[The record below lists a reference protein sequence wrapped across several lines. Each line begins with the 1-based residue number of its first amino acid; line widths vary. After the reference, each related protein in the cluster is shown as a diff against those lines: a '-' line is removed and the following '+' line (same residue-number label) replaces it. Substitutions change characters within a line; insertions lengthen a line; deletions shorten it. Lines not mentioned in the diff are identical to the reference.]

1 MRRVPAF
8 ALVLGFAIGG
18 VAPQFGA
25 AQEPQPPQQK
35 PADEAPTT
43 SRSAVQPRSA
53 ALADGLRR
61 QLDRAAQLQLGGD
74 DAFLA
79 LWQPANTAKPRG
91 VLIIVPS
98 EGETAD
104 WPRVVAP
111 LRRAL
116 PEHGWHT
123 LSLTPTDAMTD
134 PLARLTTPAQAS
146 TPAPAED
153 AAEADASGDDADA
166 DAEQAAAQPASAG
179 YLPEQTAPADDEP
192 SAEPTP
198 PEEDAAPASHVDRM
212 QARLAAAVEH
222 ARSAKPAEIV
232 LVGHGTGAYWASQYL
247 AQEQPKDIRQLIV
260 IDPQRPASAEQSLE
274 DLLAALP
281 VAVGDFH
288 IDERPAAQR
297 QALQR
302 RNAARRAGHPD
313 YRQVALPTLA
323 ADRDGAQQQL
333 VRRVRGW
340 LDRQLP
346 R

>member
-8 ALVLGFAIGG
+8 ALVLGLAIGG
-18 VAPQFGA
+18 VAPRISP

-35 PADEAPTT
+35 PADEAPATP
-43 SRSAVQPRSA
+43 RSAVQPRSA
-53 ALADGLRR
+53 AQAEGLRR
-61 QLDRAAQLQLGGD
+61 QLDQAAQLQLGSED
-74 DAFLA
+74 VFLA
-79 LWQPANTAKPRG
+79 LWQPANTPKPRG

-111 LRRAL
+111 LRRTL

-123 LSLTPTDAMTD
+123 LSLTPTDAMAD
-134 PLARLTTPAQAS
+134 PLARLTTSAQAAPS
-146 TPAPAED
+146 APAED
-153 AAEADASGDDADA
+153 EAAEDDIDADA
-166 DAEQAAAQPASAG
+166 LPQPADAG

-198 PEEDAAPASHVDRM
+198 PQEDAAPANVERM

-232 LVGHGTGAYWASQYL
+232 LIGHGTGAYWASRYL
-247 AQEQPKDIRQLIV
+247 AQDQPKDIRQLIV
-260 IDPQRPASAEQSLE
+260 IDPQRPAPAEQSLE
-274 DLLAALP
+274 DTLAALP

-288 IDERPAAQR
+288 TDERPAAQR

-302 RNAARRAGHPD
+302 RNAARRADHPD
-313 YRQVALPTLA
+313 YRQVALPALA
-323 ADRDGAQQQL
+323 ADRDGAQEQL

-340 LDRQLP
+340 LDRQP
-346 R
+346 SR

>member
-8 ALVLGFAIGG
+8 ALVLGLAIGG
-18 VAPQFGA
+18 VAPRISP

-35 PADEAPTT
+35 PADEAPATP
-43 SRSAVQPRSA
+43 RSAVQPRSA
-53 ALADGLRR
+53 AQAEGLRR
-61 QLDRAAQLQLGGD
+61 QLDQAAQLQLGSED
-74 DAFLA
+74 VFLA
-79 LWQPANTAKPRG
+79 LWQPANTPKPRG

-111 LRRAL
+111 LRRTL

-123 LSLTPTDAMTD
+123 LSLTPTDAMAD
-134 PLARLTTPAQAS
+134 PLARLTTPAQAAPS
-146 TPAPAED
+146 APAED
-153 AAEADASGDDADA
+153 EAAEDDIDADA
-166 DAEQAAAQPASAG
+166 LPQPADAG

-198 PEEDAAPASHVDRM
+198 PQEDAAPANVERM

-232 LVGHGTGAYWASQYL
+232 LIGHGTGAYWASRYL
-247 AQEQPKDIRQLIV
+247 AQDQPKDIRQLIV
-260 IDPQRPASAEQSLE
+260 IDPRRPAPAEQSLE
-274 DLLAALP
+274 DTLAALP

-288 IDERPAAQR
+288 TDERPAAQR

-302 RNAARRAGHPD
+302 RNAARRADHPD
-313 YRQVALPTLA
+313 YRQVALPALA
-323 ADRDGAQQQL
+323 ADRDGAQEQL

-340 LDRQLP
+340 LDRQPP

>member
-18 VAPQFGA
+18 VAPQLGA
-25 AQEPQPPQQK
+25 AQEPQPPQQNQ
-35 PADEAPTT
+35 ANEAPTT
-43 SRSAVQPRSA
+43 PRSAVQPRSA

-61 QLDRAAQLQLGGD
+61 QLDHDAQLQLGGD

-104 WPRVVAP
+104 WPSVVAP

-134 PLARLTTPAQAS
+134 PLAHLTTPAQAS

-153 AAEADASGDDADA
+153 AVEADAAGADADA
-166 DAEQAAAQPASAG
+166 DAEQASAQPAGAG

-192 SAEPTP
+192 SAAPTP
-198 PEEDAAPASHVDRM
+198 PEQDATPASHVDRM

-247 AQEQPKDIRQLIV
+247 AQMQPKDIRQLIV

-274 DLLAALP
+274 DLLSALP
-281 VAVGDFH
+281 TAVGDFH
-288 IDERPAAQR
+288 TDERSA
-297 QALQR
+297 ALQR
-302 RNAARRAGHPD
+302 RNAARRADHPD
-313 YRQVALPTLA
+313 YHQVALPALA
-323 ADRDGAQQQL
+323 ADRYGAQEQL

-340 LDRQLP
+340 LDRQPP

>member
-8 ALVLGFAIGG
+8 ALVLGLAIGG
-18 VAPQFGA
+18 VAPRISP

-35 PADEAPTT
+35 PADEAPATP
-43 SRSAVQPRSA
+43 RSAVQPRSA
-53 ALADGLRR
+53 AQAEGLRR
-61 QLDRAAQLQLGGD
+61 QLDQAAQLQLGSED
-74 DAFLA
+74 VFLA
-79 LWQPANTAKPRG
+79 LWQPANTPKPRG

-123 LSLTPTDAMTD
+123 LSLTPTDAMAD
-134 PLARLTTPAQAS
+134 PLARLTTPAQAAPS
-146 TPAPAED
+146 APAKDEAVED
-153 AAEADASGDDADA
+153 IDADASP
-166 DAEQAAAQPASAG
+166 QPADAG

-198 PEEDAAPASHVDRM
+198 PQEDAAPANVERM

-222 ARSAKPAEIV
+222 VRSAKPAEIV
-232 LVGHGTGAYWASQYL
+232 LVGHGTGAYWASRYL
-247 AQEQPKDIRQLIV
+247 AQDSPKDIRQLIV
-260 IDPQRPASAEQSLE
+260 IDPRRPAPAEQSLE
-274 DLLAALP
+274 DTLAALP

-288 IDERPAAQR
+288 TDERPAAQR

-302 RNAARRAGHPD
+302 RNAARRADHPD
-313 YRQVALPTLA
+313 YRQVALPALA
-323 ADRDGAQQQL
+323 ADRDGAQEQL

-340 LDRQLP
+340 LDRQP
-346 R
+346 SR

>member
-8 ALVLGFAIGG
+8 ALVLGFAMGG

-43 SRSAVQPRSA
+43 PRSAVQPRSA
-53 ALADGLRR
+53 ALAEGLRR
-61 QLDRAAQLQLGGD
+61 QLDHATQLRLGSD

-79 LWQPANTAKPRG
+79 LWQPANTAEPRG

-98 EGETAD
+98 EGETAN

-134 PLARLTTPAQAS
+134 PLARLPAPAQAP
-146 TPAPAED
+146 TPAPTED
-153 AAEADASGDDADA
+153 AAEQDMDADTA
-166 DAEQAAAQPASAG
+166 QASAPASAG
-179 YLPEQTAPADDEP
+179 YLPEQTTPADDEP

-198 PEEDAAPASHVDRM
+198 EQDTAPASHAERM

-222 ARSAKPAEIV
+222 ARSAKPAKIV

-247 AQEQPKDIRQLIV
+247 AQVQPKDIRQLIV
-260 IDPQRPASAEQSLE
+260 IDPHRPASAEQSLE
-274 DLLAALP
+274 DLLSALP
-281 VAVGDFH
+281 TAVGDFH
-288 IDERPAAQR
+288 TVQRPAAQR

-340 LDRQLP
+340 LDRQPP

>member
-25 AQEPQPPQQK
+25 AQEPQPPKQNQ
-35 PADEAPTT
+35 ADEAPTT
-43 SRSAVQPRSA
+43 PRSAVQPRSA

-146 TPAPAED
+146 IPASTED
-153 AAEADASGDDADA
+153 AAEADAAGDDADA
-166 DAEQAAAQPASAG
+166 DAEQASAQPASAG

-192 SAEPTP
+192 PAEPTP
-198 PEEDAAPASHVDRM
+198 PEQHATPASHVDRM

-247 AQEQPKDIRQLIV
+247 AQMQPKDIRQLIV
-260 IDPQRPASAEQSLE
+260 IEPQRPASAEQSLE
-274 DLLAALP
+274 DLLSALP
-281 VAVGDFH
+281 TAVGDFH
-288 IDERPAAQR
+288 TDERPAAQR

-302 RNAARRAGHPD
+302 RNAARRTGHPD

-340 LDRQLP
+340 LDRQP
-346 R
+346 SR

>member
-43 SRSAVQPRSA
+43 PRSAVQPRSA

-134 PLARLTTPAQAS
+134 PLARLTTPAQAAPS
-146 TPAPAED
+146 APAED
-153 AAEADASGDDADA
+153 EAAEDDIDADASP
-166 DAEQAAAQPASAG
+166 QPADAG
-179 YLPEQTAPADDEP
+179 YLPEQTAPSDDEP
-192 SAEPTP
+192 SAAPTP
-198 PEEDAAPASHVDRM
+198 PEQDATPASHVDRM

-247 AQEQPKDIRQLIV
+247 AQVQPKDIRQLIV
-260 IDPQRPASAEQSLE
+260 IDPHRPASAEQSLE
-274 DLLAALP
+274 YLLSALP
-281 VAVGDFH
+281 TAVGDFH
-288 IDERPAAQR
+288 TDERPAAQR

-340 LDRQLP
+340 LDRQP
-346 R
+346 SR

>member
-18 VAPQFGA
+18 VAPQLGA
-25 AQEPQPPQQK
+25 AQEPQPPQQE

-43 SRSAVQPRSA
+43 PRSAVQPRSA

-123 LSLTPTDAMTD
+123 LSLTPADAMTD
-134 PLARLTTPAQAS
+134 PLARLTTPAQTP
-146 TPAPAED
+146 TPAPTED
-153 AAEADASGDDADA
+153 AAEADAAGDDADT
-166 DAEQAAAQPASAG
+166 DAAQASAQPASAG

-192 SAEPTP
+192 SAAPTP
-198 PEEDAAPASHVDRM
+198 PEQDAAPASHVDRM

-222 ARSAKPAEIV
+222 ARSVKPAEIV

-260 IDPQRPASAEQSLE
+260 IDPRRPASAEQSLE
-274 DLLAALP
+274 DLLSALP
-281 VAVGDFH
+281 TAVGDFH
-288 IDERPAAQR
+288 TDERPAAQR

-302 RNAARRAGHPD
+302 RNAARRTDHPD

-340 LDRQLP
+340 LDRQPP

>member
-8 ALVLGFAIGG
+8 ALVLGLAIGG
-18 VAPQFGA
+18 VAPRISP

-35 PADEAPTT
+35 PADEAPATP
-43 SRSAVQPRSA
+43 RSAVQPRSA
-53 ALADGLRR
+53 AQAEGLRR
-61 QLDRAAQLQLGGD
+61 QLDQAAQLQLGSED
-74 DAFLA
+74 VFLA
-79 LWQPANTAKPRG
+79 LWQPANTPKPRG

-111 LRRAL
+111 LRRTL

-123 LSLTPTDAMTD
+123 LSLTPTDAMAD
-134 PLARLTTPAQAS
+134 PLARLTTPAQAAPS
-146 TPAPAED
+146 APAKDEAVED
-153 AAEADASGDDADA
+153 IDADASP
-166 DAEQAAAQPASAG
+166 QPADAG

-198 PEEDAAPASHVDRM
+198 PQEDAAPANVERM

-232 LVGHGTGAYWASQYL
+232 LVGHGTGAYWASRYL
-247 AQEQPKDIRQLIV
+247 AQDQPKDIRQLIV

-274 DLLAALP
+274 DLLSALP
-281 VAVGDFH
+281 TAVGDFH
-288 IDERPAAQR
+288 TDERSA
-297 QALQR
+297 ALQR
-302 RNAARRAGHPD
+302 RNAARRVDHPD
-313 YRQVALPTLA
+313 YRQVALPALA
-323 ADRDGAQQQL
+323 ADRYGAQEQL

-340 LDRQLP
+340 LDRQPP

>member
-8 ALVLGFAIGG
+8 ALVLGLAIGG
-18 VAPQFGA
+18 VAPRISP

-35 PADEAPTT
+35 PADEAPATP
-43 SRSAVQPRSA
+43 RSAVQPRSA
-53 ALADGLRR
+53 AQAEGLRR
-61 QLDRAAQLQLGGD
+61 QLDQAAQLQLGGGET
-74 DAFLA
+74 FLA
-79 LWQPANTAKPRG
+79 LWQPANTPKPRG

-111 LRRAL
+111 LRRTL

-123 LSLTPTDAMTD
+123 LSLTPTDAMAD
-134 PLARLTTPAQAS
+134 PLARLTTPAQAAPS
-146 TPAPAED
+146 APAKDEAVED
-153 AAEADASGDDADA
+153 IDADASP
-166 DAEQAAAQPASAG
+166 QPADAG

-198 PEEDAAPASHVDRM
+198 PQEDAAPANVERM

-222 ARSAKPAEIV
+222 VRSAKPAEIV
-232 LVGHGTGAYWASQYL
+232 LVGHGTGAYWASRYL
-247 AQEQPKDIRQLIV
+247 AQDSPKDIRQLIV
-260 IDPQRPASAEQSLE
+260 IDPRRPAPAEQSLE
-274 DLLAALP
+274 DTLAALP

-288 IDERPAAQR
+288 TDERPAAQR

-302 RNAARRAGHPD
+302 RNAARRADHPD
-313 YRQVALPTLA
+313 YRQVALPALA
-323 ADRDGAQQQL
+323 ADRDGAQEQL

-340 LDRQLP
+340 LDRQPP

>member
-18 VAPQFGA
+18 VAPQLGA
-25 AQEPQPPQQK
+25 AQEPQPPQQNQ
-35 PADEAPTT
+35 ANEAPTT
-43 SRSAVQPRSA
+43 PRSAVQPRSA

-61 QLDRAAQLQLGGD
+61 QLDHDAQLQLGGD

-104 WPRVVAP
+104 WPSVVAP

-134 PLARLTTPAQAS
+134 PLAHLTTPAQAS

-153 AAEADASGDDADA
+153 AVEADAAGADA
-166 DAEQAAAQPASAG
+166 DDEQASAQPAGAG

-192 SAEPTP
+192 SAAPTP
-198 PEEDAAPASHVDRM
+198 PEQDAAPASHVDRM

-247 AQEQPKDIRQLIV
+247 AQMQPKDIRQLIV

-274 DLLAALP
+274 DLLSALP
-281 VAVGDFH
+281 TAVGDFH
-288 IDERPAAQR
+288 TDERPAAQR

-302 RNAARRAGHPD
+302 RNAARRTGHSD

-340 LDRQLP
+340 LDRQPP

>member
-8 ALVLGFAIGG
+8 ALVLGLAIGG
-18 VAPQFGA
+18 VAPRISP

-35 PADEAPTT
+35 PADEAPATP
-43 SRSAVQPRSA
+43 RSAVQPRSA
-53 ALADGLRR
+53 AQAEGLRR
-61 QLDRAAQLQLGGD
+61 QLDQAAQLQLGSED
-74 DAFLA
+74 VFLA
-79 LWQPANTAKPRG
+79 LWQPANTPKPRG

-111 LRRAL
+111 LRRTL

-123 LSLTPTDAMTD
+123 LSLTPTDAMAD
-134 PLARLTTPAQAS
+134 PLARLTTPAQTL
-146 TPAPAED
+146 TPAPTED
-153 AAEADASGDDADA
+153 AAEADAAGDDADA
-166 DAEQAAAQPASAG
+166 DAEQASAQPASAG

-192 SAEPTP
+192 PAEPTP
-198 PEEDAAPASHVDRM
+198 PEQDATPASHVDRM

-247 AQEQPKDIRQLIV
+247 AQVQPKDIRQLIV
-260 IDPQRPASAEQSLE
+260 IDPHRPASAEQSLE
-274 DLLAALP
+274 DLLSALP
-281 VAVGDFH
+281 TAVGDFH
-288 IDERPAAQR
+288 TDERPAAQR

-302 RNAARRAGHPD
+302 RNAARRTGHPD
-313 YRQVALPTLA
+313 YRQVALPTPA

-340 LDRQLP
+340 LDRQP
-346 R
+346 SR